1 MFTQIIKKQIELN
14 ERITPDWRQKD
25 WELAIITECAEAIES
40 TPWKWW
46 KGGGVTDIDNLKV
59 EAIDLLHFIIS
70 YGLSHLY
77 ESENID
83 YVVKDFSGKLLEE
96 WHMAERDVAIN
107 GSAPHTDTLKLFLGA
122 VLSYHEPS
130 PLRFSKASYWL
141 FALMLD
147 LGMDIHEVRAM
158 YFAKNLLNEYRQERG
173 YKDPN
178 SNYPKVINGVE
189 DNVRF
194 MAIVKEVGA
203 DSADLK
209 AKAFARMDLSINSN

>member
-1 MFTQIIKKQIELN
+1 MFTEIIKKQIELN
-14 ERITPDWRQKD
+14 ERITSDWRQKD

-46 KGGGVTDIDNLKV
+46 KAGGVADIDNLKV
-59 EAIDLLHFIIS
+59 EVIDLLHFIIS

-77 ESENID
+77 ESGNID
-83 YVVKDFSGKLLEE
+83 YVVKDFSGKLLKE
-96 WHMAERDVAIN
+96 WQMAERDVFIN

-122 VLSYHEPS
+122 VLSYH

-178 SNYPKVINGVE
+178 GNYCKVIDGVE
-189 DNVRF
+189 DNVHF
-194 MAIVKEVGA
+194 LAIVKEIGA

-209 AKAFARMDLSINSN
+209 DKTFARMDDMLKQAY